1 MSAYEP
7 EKICLPFSN
16 SKIKN
21 SIINFQNNMVII
33 GISESDTG
41 GN

>member
-7 EKICLPFSN
+7 EKICLPSTN
-16 SKIKN
+16 NKIKN
-21 SIINFQNNMVII
+21 SIINFHNNKVII
-33 GISESDTG
+33 GISELDAG